1 MQNKSIAIIGAGP
14 AGLTTALQLRRFGI
28 PSMLFEAESPG
39 GLLRNANLVE
49 NYPGFPR
56 GIPGRDLVRLFSKQA
71 KWAGV
76 EIIPQEVIGLD
87 HHHQFEL
94 TTVQMLY
101 QAHIVVVASGTM
113 PIRFDPSLFSEAAG
127 ARIYYEVYSLTDIED
142 CDVVIAGAGDAAFDY
157 ALNLGR
163 KNRVVILNR
172 GERSRCLPLL
182 RERAAANPDIRYQT
196 GQTITA
202 IQMDNRLCI
211 TCQSAE
217 GQQSLRADYLI
228 GALGR
233 RPRLDFISP
242 ALEAKK
248 ADLEQKGV
256 LYFAGDVLNGNFRQ
270 TSIAVG
276 DGMMAAM
283 KIHYLHYKENH
294 P

>member
-1 MQNKSIAIIGAGP
+1 MRNKSIAIIGAGP
-14 AGLTTALQLRRFGI
+14 AGLTTAIQLRRFGL
-28 PSMLFEAESPG
+28 PSLLFEAESPG

-56 GIPGRDLVRLFSKQA
+56 GIPGRNLVKLFSEQA
-71 KWAGV
+71 KGAGV
-76 EIIPQEVIGLD
+76 EIIPQKVIGLD
-87 HHHQFEL
+87 HRQHFEL
-94 TTVQMLY
+94 ATTQELY
-101 QAHIVVVASGTM
+101 HAQIVVVASGTA
-113 PIRFDPSLFSEAAG
+113 PIQFDPSLFSEAAS
-127 ARIYYEVYSLTDIED
+127 ARICYEVHSLADIEN
-142 CDVVIAGAGDAAFDY
+142 CDVAIAGAGDAAFDY

-172 GERSRCLPLL
+172 GERPRCLPLL
-182 RERAAANPDIRYQT
+182 WERAVTNPNLRYQT

-202 IQMDNRLCI
+202 IQMDERLCI
-211 TCQSAE
+211 TCQSAQ
-217 GQQSLRADYLI
+217 GQQNIHADYLI

-242 ALEAKK
+242 RLEAKK

-283 KIHYLHYKENH
+283 KINYLYSKENH

>member
-14 AGLTTALQLRRFGI
+14 AGLTTAIQLRRFGI

-56 GIPGRDLVRLFSKQA
+56 GIPGRNLVKLFNEQA
-71 KWAGV
+71 KVAGV
-76 EIIPQEVIGLD
+76 EIIPQKVTGLD
-87 HHHQFEL
+87 HRQHFEL
-94 TTVQMLY
+94 TTAQTLY
-101 QAHIVVVASGTM
+101 QAHIVVVASGTA
-113 PIRFDPSLFSEAAG
+113 PIQFDPTLFSEAASS
-127 ARIYYEVYSLTDIED
+127 RIYYEIHSLADIED
-142 CDVVIAGAGDAAFDY
+142 CDVAIAGAGDAAFDY

-172 GERSRCLPLL
+172 GERTRCLPLL
-182 RERAAANPDIRYQT
+182 RERAAANPNIRYQM

-202 IQMDNRLCI
+202 IQMDERLCI
-211 TCQSAE
+211 TCQSPE
-217 GQQSLRADYLI
+217 GQQNIHADYLI

-242 ALEAKK
+242 ALEVKK
-248 ADLEQKGV
+248 AELEQNGL
-256 LYFAGDVLNGNFRQ
+256 LYFAGDVLNGSFRQ
-270 TSIAVG
+270 ASIAVG

-283 KIHYLHYKENH
+283 KIHYLYDKENY

>member
-28 PSMLFEAESPG
+28 PSMLFEAETPG

-56 GIPGRDLVRLFSKQA
+56 GIPGRNLVKLFNEQA
-71 KWAGV
+71 KGAGL
-76 EIIPQEVIGLD
+76 EIIHQKVTGLD
-87 HHHQFEL
+87 HRQYFEL
-94 TTVQMLY
+94 TTAQELY
-101 QAHIVVVASGTM
+101 QAHIVVVASGTT
-113 PIRFDPSLFSEAAG
+113 PIRFDPGLFSEAAS
-127 ARIYYEVYSLTDIED
+127 AYIFYEIHSLADIED

-163 KNRVVILNR
+163 KNRIVILNR
-172 GERSRCLPLL
+172 GERTRCLPLL
-182 RERAAANPDIRYQT
+182 RERAATNPDIRYQT
-196 GQTITA
+196 GQTITS
-202 IQMDNRLCI
+202 IQMDDRLCI
-211 TCQSAE
+211 TCQSAQ
-217 GQQSLRADYLI
+217 GQQNLRADYLI

-276 DGMMAAM
+276 NGMMAAM
-283 KIHYLHYKENH
+283 KIHCLHYKENH
-294 P
+294 R

>member
-28 PSMLFEAESPG
+28 PSMLFEAETPG

-56 GIPGRDLVRLFSKQA
+56 GIPGRNLVKLFNEQA
-71 KWAGV
+71 KGAGL
-76 EIIPQEVIGLD
+76 EIIHQKVTGLD
-87 HHHQFEL
+87 HRQYFEL
-94 TTVQMLY
+94 TTAQELY
-101 QAHIVVVASGTM
+101 QAHIVVVASGTT
-113 PIRFDPSLFSEAAG
+113 PIRFDPGLFSEAAS
-127 ARIYYEVYSLTDIED
+127 AYIFYEIHSLADIED

-163 KNRVVILNR
+163 KNRIVILNR
-172 GERSRCLPLL
+172 GERTRCLPLL
-182 RERAAANPDIRYQT
+182 RERAATNPDIRYQT
-196 GQTITA
+196 GQTITS
-202 IQMDNRLCI
+202 IQMDDRLCI
-211 TCQSAE
+211 TCQSAQ
-217 GQQSLRADYLI
+217 GQQNLRADYLI

-270 TSIAVG
+270 ASIAVG

-283 KIHYLHYKENH
+283 KINYLYDKENH
-294 P
+294 L